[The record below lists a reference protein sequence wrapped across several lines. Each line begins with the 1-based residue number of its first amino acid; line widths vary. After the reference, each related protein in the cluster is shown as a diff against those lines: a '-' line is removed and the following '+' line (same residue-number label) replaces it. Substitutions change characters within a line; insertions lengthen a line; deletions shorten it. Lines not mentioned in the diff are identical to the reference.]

1 MSTTRTT
8 PTTGGRKRKPA
19 QTDAASEPP
28 HQSCDDESMSQST
41 LVPTL
46 VPVPV
51 VLILKKTAARKAKP
65 TASAKSLLIPIANHS
80 TAMPSVANVILHL
93 RCSLADLTEYNAIID
108 RMVPDPLK
116 YNPDIPPEIQ
126 TYNSSTGGISYG
138 QYQTHITDT
147 VCVIDG
153 GTPSGSVSVLASAAT
168 QQDMLSRCG
177 VDVVTTTNDSVDNNN
192 NNNNNSELAYQ
203 DTVHLTLNRKLVCQV
218 CRDKLD
224 GSTAKRFIRDSAV
237 DDDKKRRILFRD
249 GEGDNQ
255 GEDNAAT
262 VSMREIQQKLKEM
275 KFNLYKN
282 VLVPSDKKAACFW
295 CTCEYD
301 SPTCVIPKHE
311 IDGKTNAYGSFCR
324 PECAVAFLMNENI
337 DDSAKFERYH
347 LLNQIYGKAYNY
359 SKNIKPA
366 PNPHYL
372 LDKFYGTLTIQ
383 EYRKLLRSDHLLL
396 VIDKPI
402 TRILPELF
410 EETEEFVLGVYGNK
424 SSSAMSSS
432 SSSSSTATPVSAS
445 VATGTGIGGGGG
457 MYKVRRN
464 TEIPQGPSKQS
475 ILQDKFFN

>member
-1 MSTTRTT
+1 MSSTTRTT
-8 PTTGGRKRKPA
+8 TTGGRKRKPVQIPEA
-19 QTDAASEPP
+19 
-28 HQSCDDESMSQST
+28 QST
-41 LVPTL
+41 CESTALTSSSPPPIT
-46 VPVPV
+46 
-51 VLILKKTAARKAKP
+51 ILKKTAARKAKP
-65 TASAKSLLIPIANHS
+65 TALAKSLLLPIANNATS
-80 TAMPSVANVILHL
+80 SIPSVANVILHL

-138 QYQTHITDT
+138 QYQETGCLI
-147 VCVIDG
+147 VDG
-153 GTPSGSVSVLASAAT
+153 VGAQSVVPGSTTP
-168 QQDMLSRCG
+168 G
-177 VDVVTTTNDSVDNNN
+177 VGGGGVVDSTTNDCVENNG
-192 NNNNNSELAYQ
+192 ELAYQ

-237 DDDKKRRILFRD
+237 DDDKTRRILFRD

-262 VSMREIQQKLKEM
+262 VSMREIQRKLKDM

-282 VLVPSDKKAACFW
+282 VLVPADKKAACFW

-347 LLNQIYGKAYNY
+347 LLNQIYGKAFNY
-359 SKNIKPA
+359 TKNIKPA

-424 SSSAMSSS
+424 LSNAT
-432 SSSSSTATPVSAS
+432 SSTCTSVSSS

-464 TEIPQGPSKQS
+464 TEVPQGPSKQS

>member
-1 MSTTRTT
+1 MSATRT
-8 PTTGGRKRKPA
+8 TTGGRKRKPVQPV
-19 QTDAASEPP
+19 QTDT
-28 HQSCDDESMSQST
+28 DESIASS
-41 LVPTL
+41 P
-46 VPVPV
+46 PV
-51 VLILKKTAARKAKP
+51 VVLKKNAARKAKP
-65 TASAKSLLIPIANHS
+65 TALAKSLLLPNANNLS
-80 TAMPSVANVILHL
+80 TIPSVANVILHL

-126 TYNSSTGGISYG
+126 TYNSSTIGITYG
-138 QYQTHITDT
+138 QYQSNITDNNAG
-147 VCVIDG
+147 VIDKNG
-153 GTPSGSVSVLASAAT
+153 GVPQSALVPVSVPVPVSMA
-168 QQDMLSRCG
+168 D
-177 VDVVTTTNDSVDNNN
+177 DSIETNNN
-192 NNNNNSELAYQ
+192 NNNNNGGELAYQ

-237 DDDKKRRILFRD
+237 DDDKTRRILFRD

-262 VSMREIQQKLKEM
+262 VSMREIQRKLKDM

-282 VLVPSDKKAACFW
+282 VLAPADKKAACFW

-347 LLNQIYGKAYNY
+347 LLNQIYGKAFNY
-359 SKNIKPA
+359 TKNIKPA

-424 SSSAMSSS
+424 LSSASSS
-432 SSSSSTATPVSAS
+432 SSSNAFHATPVSSS